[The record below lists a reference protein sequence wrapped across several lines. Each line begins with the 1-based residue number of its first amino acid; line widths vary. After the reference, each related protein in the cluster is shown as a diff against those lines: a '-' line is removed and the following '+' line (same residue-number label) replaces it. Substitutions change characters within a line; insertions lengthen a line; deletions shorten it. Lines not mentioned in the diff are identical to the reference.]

1 MIIIFVIGAYFIANR
16 LLPASNP
23 VDNDWVGISLHSLA
37 ANEAQ
42 LVKASGARWIRVDVF
57 PEFEM
62 AIKNAKAYDL
72 KVLAILDSWMFGKQ
86 TNFTIEDWRSNVT
99 YYASQY
105 AEYVDAWEIYNEPAN
120 PKYTLSTK
128 KYSATENMSQLAK
141 FYFSMAEI
149 ASPIIRQYDPT
160 AKIVLF
166 GGLNLWSDDD
176 SHLELDKDFAQQL
189 ANMGIEQYGDALS
202 IHAYPW
208 EKIKSSIWENYSGSL
223 AYYQELYPSLEIWL
237 TETGYPLE
245 YEGKEGQ
252 ARYMCNALDYFKGK
266 VAKFFWYS
274 LLDNTWED
282 QSFGL
287 IDEGTPRLAYYELKN
302 KLD

>member
-1 MIIIFVIGAYFIANR
+1 MV
-16 LLPASNP
+16 
-23 VDNDWVGISLHSLA
+23 
-37 ANEAQ
+37 
-42 LVKASGARWIRVDVF
+42 
-57 PEFEM
+57 
-62 AIKNAKAYDL
+62 IKNAKAYNL

-128 KYSATENMSQLAK
+128 KYNATENMSQLAK

-166 GGLNLWSDDD
+166 GGLNLWSGDDP
-176 SHLELDKDFAQQL
+176 HLKLDKDFAQQL

-245 YEGKEGQ
+245 YEGKEG
-252 ARYMCNALDYFKGK
+252 
-266 VAKFFWYS
+266 
-274 LLDNTWED
+274 
-282 QSFGL
+282 
-287 IDEGTPRLAYYELKN
+287 
-302 KLD
+302 